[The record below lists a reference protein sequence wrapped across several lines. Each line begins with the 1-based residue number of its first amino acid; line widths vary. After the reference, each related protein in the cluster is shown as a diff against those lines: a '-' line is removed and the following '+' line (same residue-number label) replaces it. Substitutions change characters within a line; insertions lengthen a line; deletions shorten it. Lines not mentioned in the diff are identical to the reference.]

1 MYLFICLTFIAGSFK
16 NKDFCLCVCSR
27 KLCQTMAGGK
37 KKDVP
42 LIQDSLIRTD
52 FKSNFLENKKLQSNG
67 PHTPKYPQTCTGKT
81 ENKG

>member
-1 MYLFICLTFIAGSFK
+1 MT
-16 NKDFCLCVCSR
+16 
-27 KLCQTMAGGK
+27 GGK

-42 LIQDSLIRTD
+42 FIQDSLIRTD

-67 PHTPKYPQTCTGKT
+67 PHTPKYPQTRTRKT